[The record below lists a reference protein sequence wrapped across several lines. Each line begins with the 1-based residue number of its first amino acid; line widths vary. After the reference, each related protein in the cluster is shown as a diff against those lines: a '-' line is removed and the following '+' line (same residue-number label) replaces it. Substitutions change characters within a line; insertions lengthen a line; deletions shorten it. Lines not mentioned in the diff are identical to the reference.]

1 MIISCPTCKGAGNT
15 FKPNDA
21 VRNNYNALLTN
32 MVALC
37 QGKGDVAKPLSEA
50 QSDRGHDSQN
60 KTSQAMT
67 NRVSDLAEPEA
78 QNRSQREME
87 ALRKLDQ
94 AENLGGAIATLRTYL
109 DEHTGSPDQK
119 ELQHLLDGL
128 IAKQE
133 RKQLTRKILMS
144 CGVLIGVFLL
154 IMILRPLRLRRPAA
168 TSGALPGMSRINKA
182 AFVDPLTLTALDSR
196 SRSKKE
202 TSEIPLPDERNP
214 RR

>member
-1 MIISCPTCKGAGNT
+1 MIISCPTCKRAGNT

-78 QNRSQREME
+78 QNRSQREV
-87 ALRKLDQ
+87 ASLRKLEQ
-94 AENLGGAIATLRTYL
+94 AEHTGGAIATLRTYL

-133 RKQLTRKILMS
+133 RKQLTRKIRRS
-144 CGVLIGVFLL
+144 GGVLIGVFLR
-154 IMILRPLRLRRPAA
+154 IMILCPFRFRRPAA